1 MASTGAFGS
10 IWARLYGWLHRNP
23 PSNRVVVDHVGIRPT
38 DHALDIGCGPGAAL
52 EYAAGKITDGS
63 VTGVDPTQRFADLAS
78 ARVPGARLE
87 VAGAEALPFPD
98 DTFTVAWSIAAYH
111 HWPEPAAGIAEAHRV
126 LAPSGRFHI
135 AERALDRTAGHGLDP
150 TGVDELVEG
159 FRTVGFQE
167 IRTAELQARRKRM
180 VVVSGI
186 VA

>member
-111 HWPEPAAGIAEAHRV
+111 HWPEPAAGIAEAYRV

-135 AERALDRTAGHGLDP
+135 AERALDRSAGHGLDP